1 VEGLVGSKS
10 AFLLWSWALVPYQS
24 AFDPVSL
31 SMTASVGILP
41 LALILLLPG
50 LKKQRAGSGFLLLWL
65 VLSFFAWHLTFRTF
79 RYVMPVMALGYLW
92 LGAALAQSL
101 REPGVKERALKLAV
115 CLALVVNGATF
126 LGLTDYVNRS
136 VAPALGTMSPER
148 YITETYE
155 TYPAIDYLNR
165 LEKPP
170 GRVLFLGEMRG
181 FYSSFPREVPSHNA
195 PNRLFEMIKSGKAPS
210 YITAELQSAGFTHI
224 LFNPDEWERMAY
236 RNRSAPLWQ
245 LSAAQKEKVIAF
257 LRDRTDLVFES
268 NGVSVHRMSR

>member
-1 VEGLVGSKS
+1 
-10 AFLLWSWALVPYQS
+10 
-24 AFDPVSL
+24 
-31 SMTASVGILP
+31 MTASVGILP

-101 REPGVKERALKLAV
+101 REPGVRERALKFAV

-148 YITETYE
+148 YI
-155 TYPAIDYLNR
+155 
-165 LEKPP
+165 
-170 GRVLFLGEMRG
+170 MRG

-210 YITAELQSAGFTHI
+210 SMTAELQSAGFTHI

-245 LSAAQKEKVIAF
+245 LTAAQKAKVIAF
-257 LRDRTDLVFES
+257 LQARTDLVFES
-268 NGVSVHRMSR
+268 NGVSVHRIPR